1 MHLNDYLIG
10 IASSGGLSSVSIW
23 LIDRGIPRKAIKPST
38 FRDLM
43 ITSSSV
49 YPMLGN
55 RRSLW
60 VVRVEALLLVE
71 PRCFVDQSLLSFV
84 KFTIFDI
91 NLQYNIHIYNILENI
106 RNSIREK
113 KLWNFYIFSFFY
125 SQEFYNQLS
134 LRVVSKLLWSGTM
147 SCLISFWIESNA

>member
-60 VVRVEALLLVE
+60 VVRVEVLLLVE

-91 NLQYNIHIYNILENI
+91 NLQYNIQIYENI
-106 RNSIREK
+106 RNSIGEK
-113 KLWNFYIFSFFY
+113 KLWNFYIFSLFY
-125 SQEFYNQLS
+125 SQEFYNQFS
-134 LRVVSKLLWSGTM
+134 LRVVSKLLCSGTM
-147 SCLISFWIESNA
+147 YLISFWIESNA